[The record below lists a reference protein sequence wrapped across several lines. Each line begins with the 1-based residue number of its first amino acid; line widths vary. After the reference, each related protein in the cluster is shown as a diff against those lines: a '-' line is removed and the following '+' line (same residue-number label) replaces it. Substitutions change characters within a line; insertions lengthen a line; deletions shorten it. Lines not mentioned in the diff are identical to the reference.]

1 MRVIV
6 CPHADVA
13 DCIAAEAPARL
24 ISLCSAEGPEPLAW
38 TGGPQLILRFHD
50 IEEPRPDFVAPDAA
64 AIDRLLAF
72 GADWREEGPLLVH
85 CWFGI
90 SRSTAAAFILLCAA
104 DPDRPET
111 QIAQSLRDAA
121 PEASPNR
128 LMVALADERLRRGG
142 RMRQAIADI
151 GRGRLAST
159 GRPFVL
165 PVNRSAVEARERR

>member
-6 CPHADVA
+6 CPLADAVER
-13 DCIAAEAPARL
+13 IAADAPARV
-24 ISLCSAEGPEPLAW
+24 ISLCAPEGPEPPIW

-50 IEEPRPDFVAPDAA
+50 IEEPRADFIAPDAGV
-64 AIDRLLAF
+64 IDRLLAF
-72 GADWREEGPLLVH
+72 GADWREDGPMLVH

-104 DPDRPET
+104 EPARSEAE
-111 QIAQSLRDAA
+111 IAQALRRAS

-142 RMRQAIADI
+142 QMCRAIAEI
-151 GRGRLAST
+151 GRGRLSSS
-159 GRPFVL
+159 GRPFSL
-165 PVNRSAVEARERR
+165 PRGRWG

>member
-13 DCIAAEAPARL
+13 DCIAAHAPGRL
-24 ISLCSAEGPEPLAW
+24 ISLCSSEGPEPLAW

-50 IEEPRPDFVAPDAA
+50 IEEPRPDFVAPDAG

-72 GADWREEGPLLVH
+72 GADWREAAPLLVH

-90 SRSTAAAFILLCAA
+90 SRSTAAAFIVLCAA
-104 DPDRPET
+104 DPVRAEEE
-111 QIAQSLRDAA
+111 IAWELRRAA

-128 LMVALADERLRRGG
+128 LMIALADERLGRGG
-142 RMRQAIADI
+142 RMRRAIAEI

-159 GRPFVL
+159 GRPFSL
-165 PVNRSAVEARERR
+165 LAPSPTDRAWSS

>member
-6 CPHADVA
+6 CPLADAVER
-13 DCIAAEAPARL
+13 IAADAPARV
-24 ISLCSAEGPEPLAW
+24 ISLCAPEGPEPPIW

-50 IEEPRPDFVAPDAA
+50 IEAPRPDFVAPDAG

-72 GADWREEGPLLVH
+72 GADWREEGPMLVH

-104 DPDRPET
+104 DPTRPEA
-111 QIAQSLRDAA
+111 QIAHALRRAA

-128 LMVALADERLRRGG
+128 LMVALADERLGRGG
-142 RMRQAIADI
+142 RMRQAIVDI
-151 GRGRLAST
+151 GRGRLASS
-159 GRPFVL
+159 GRRFSL
-165 PVNRSAVEARERR
+165 PATRHLGD